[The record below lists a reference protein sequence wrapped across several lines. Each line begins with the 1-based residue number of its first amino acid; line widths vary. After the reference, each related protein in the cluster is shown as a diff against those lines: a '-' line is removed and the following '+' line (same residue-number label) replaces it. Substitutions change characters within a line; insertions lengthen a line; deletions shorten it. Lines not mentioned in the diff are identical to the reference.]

1 MIRISL
7 AIALVAG
14 SLSTVIAPQ
23 PASAGTVQ
31 DRIKAAG
38 KIVLGYRE
46 GAAPFSYKNDQG
58 QPAGYAIDMCQV
70 VADDLKAA
78 LGVSALPIEWVPV
91 PVESGFTPVQEGKID
106 LLCGAAETLSRR
118 KEVSF
123 SIPIFRGGTG
133 VVVRADTPVQLRKV
147 LNGEPTGPVWRGSPA
162 RLLDKKTFAVI
173 KGTTSEDLLKNTLS
187 RLQITANV
195 AEVESY
201 QAGIAAV
208 LDRSADVL
216 VGDRSI
222 LVEASQSS
230 PQPDDL
236 VVIDRTF
243 DSEPFAFPLDRND
256 EDYRLAVDQSLS
268 KLYRSDRFRDIYRK
282 WFGDPDE
289 ATESFFRNAAL
300 PD

>member
-1 MIRISL
+1 MFRNSL

-14 SLSTVIAPQ
+14 SLSVTIAAG
-23 PASAGTVQ
+23 PASATVLE
-31 DRIKAAG
+31 RIKAAG
-38 KIVLGYRE
+38 KVVLGYRD
-46 GAAPFSYKNDQG
+46 GAAPFSYKDAQG
-58 QPAGYAIDMCQV
+58 QPVGYTIDICQA

-78 LGVSALPIEWVPV
+78 LGVSDLPVEWVPV
-91 PVESGFTPVQEGKID
+91 PIENGLTPVAEGKVD
-106 LLCGAAETLSRR
+106 LLCGAAETLARR
-118 KEVSF
+118 KRFPS
-123 SIPIFRGGTG
+123 PFRSSR
-133 VVVRADTPVQLRKV
+133 VAPASWCAQTPRS
-147 LNGEPTGPVWRGSPA
+147 NCARCSTASRPA
-162 RLLDKKTFAVI
+162 RSGVAHRRACWTRRPSQWSR
-173 KGTTSEDLLKNTLS
+173 GTTSEDLLRNTLT

-201 QAGIAAV
+201 QAGVVAV

-230 PQPDDL
+230 TQPADL
-236 VVIDRTF
+236 LVIDRTF
-243 DSEPFAFPLDRND
+243 DSEPVALPLDRND
-256 EDYRLAVDQSLS
+256 ADFRLAVDHALS

>member
-1 MIRISL
+1 MIRFSL
-7 AIALVAG
+7 AIALAAC
-14 SLSTVIAPQ
+14 SLSTLVAAE
-23 PASAGTVQ
+23 PALAGTVQ

-38 KIVLGYRE
+38 KVVLGYAE

-58 QPAGYAIDMCQV
+58 QPAGYTIDICQV

-78 LGVSALPIEWVPV
+78 IGVPNLPIEWVPV
-91 PVESGFTPVQEGKID
+91 QIENGLAPVREGKVD

-133 VVVRADTPVQLRKV
+133 VLVRADSPVQLRKV

-162 RLLDKKTFAVI
+162 RLLDKKTFAVV

-187 RLQITANV
+187 RLQISANV
-195 AEVESY
+195 AEVETY
-201 QAGIAAV
+201 QAGVTAV
-208 LDRSADVL
+208 LERSADVL

-222 LVEASQSS
+222 LVEASQSG

-236 VVIDRTF
+236 IVIDRTF
-243 DSEPFAFPLDRND
+243 SSDPVALPLDRND
-256 EDYRLAVDQSLS
+256 EDFRLAVDQSLS
-268 KLYRSDRFRDIYRK
+268 KLYRSDRFQDIYRK
-282 WFGDPDE
+282 WFGDPDQ
-289 ATESFFRNAAL
+289 ATIDFFRSAAV

>member
-14 SLSTVIAPQ
+14 SLSAVIAAE
-23 PASAGTVQ
+23 PASAGPVQ

-38 KIVLGYRE
+38 KVVLGYRE

-58 QPAGYAIDMCQV
+58 QPAGYTIDICQV
-70 VADDLKAA
+70 VADDLKVA
-78 LGVSALPIEWVPV
+78 LGVSDLPVEWMPVPIEN
-91 PVESGFTPVQEGKID
+91 GFTPVQEGKID

-133 VVVRADTPVQLRKV
+133 VAVRADSPIQLRKV

-162 RLLDKKTFAVI
+162 RLLDKKTFAVV
-173 KGTTSEDLLKNTLS
+173 KGTTSEDLLKNTLT
-187 RLQITANV
+187 RLQITAYI

-201 QAGIAAV
+201 QAGVAAI

-243 DSEPFAFPLDRND
+243 DSEPVAFPLDRND
-256 EDYRLAVDQSLS
+256 ADFRLAVDQSLS

-289 ATESFFRNAAL
+289 ATETFFRNAAL

>member
-1 MIRISL
+1 MFRTSL

-14 SLSTVIAPQ
+14 SLCTITGTG
-23 PASAGTVQ
+23 PASAGTVE

-38 KIVLGYRE
+38 KVVLGYRD
-46 GAAPFSYKNDQG
+46 GAAPFSFKDGQG
-58 QPAGYAIDMCQV
+58 QPVGYTIDICQA

-78 LGVSALPIEWVPV
+78 LGVPNIPVEWVPV
-91 PVESGFTPVQEGKID
+91 PIESGLTPVQEGKVD

-123 SIPIFRGGTG
+123 SIPIFKSGTG
-133 VVVRADTPVQLRKV
+133 VLVRADTPIQLRKV

-162 RLLDKKTFAVI
+162 RLLDKKTFAVV
-173 KGTTSEDLLKNTLS
+173 KGTTSEDLLKNTLT
-187 RLQITANV
+187 RLQITANI

-201 QAGIAAV
+201 QAGTAAI

-236 VVIDRTF
+236 LVIDRTF
-243 DSEPFAFPLDRND
+243 DSGLVALPLDRND
-256 EDYRLAVDQSLS
+256 ADFRLAVDQALS

-282 WFGDPDE
+282 WFGEADE
-289 ATESFFRNAAL
+289 VTLDFFKAAAL
-300 PD
+300 PE

>member
-1 MIRISL
+1 MP
-7 AIALVAG
+7 V
-14 SLSTVIAPQ
+14 
-23 PASAGTVQ
+23 
-31 DRIKAAG
+31 
-38 KIVLGYRE
+38 
-46 GAAPFSYKNDQG
+46 
-58 QPAGYAIDMCQV
+58 
-70 VADDLKAA
+70 
-78 LGVSALPIEWVPV
+78 PIEN
-91 PVESGFTPVQEGKID
+91 GFTPVQEGKID

-133 VVVRADTPVQLRKV
+133 VAVRADSPIQLRKV

-162 RLLDKKTFAVI
+162 RLLDKKTFAVV
-173 KGTTSEDLLKNTLS
+173 KGTTSEDLLKNTLT
-187 RLQITANV
+187 RLQITAYI

-201 QAGIAAV
+201 QAGVAAI

-243 DSEPFAFPLDRND
+243 DSEPVAFPLDRND
-256 EDYRLAVDQSLS
+256 ADFRLAVDQSLS

-289 ATESFFRNAAL
+289 ATETFFRNAAL